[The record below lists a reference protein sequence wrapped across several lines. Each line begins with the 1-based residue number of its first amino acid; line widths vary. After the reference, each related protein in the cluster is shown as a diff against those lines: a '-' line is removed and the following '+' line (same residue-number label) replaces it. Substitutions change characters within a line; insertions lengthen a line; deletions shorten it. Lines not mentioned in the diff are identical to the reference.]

1 MFILKAV
8 LTALGSIIIMFLI
21 SKLLGNKQISE
32 LNLFDYITGITIGS
46 IASEMAVAEKM
57 KDVWIATIA
66 MVVYGIVTFALS
78 ILTIKSI
85 RARRIFAGN
94 PLLLIEDGKI
104 YPENLKTAKL
114 DTSDLLTRAR
124 NSGYFD
130 ISEISYAI
138 LENNGKISF
147 LPKAVEKPITLK
159 DLGREKE
166 DDKLT
171 VNVILDGVI
180 MEGNLKYTGNDEKWL
195 SKEMH
200 KLGFSD
206 VSDIFLGT
214 VDSNNN
220 LRLYPQYEHKVLKD
234 YFN

>member
-1 MFILKAV
+1 MFIFKAI
-8 LTALGSIIIMFLI
+8 LTALVSIIIMFFI

>member
-234 YFN
+234 YVN